1 MIEWIYGESG
11 SGKTTLAR
19 KLAQTPNTI
28 HLDGDDMR
36 RVWTDLGY
44 SDADRVTQNLRV
56 AHLARVLSRQGFNV
70 AVSTICPTPELRQQV
85 QRITGCV
92 LIHIE
97 GEQDVK
103 TW

>member
-1 MIEWIYGESG
+1 MIEWVYGESG

-19 KLAQTPNTI
+19 KIAAQTPNTV

-36 RVWTDLGY
+36 RVWTDLGF
-44 SDADRVTQNLRV
+44 SDEDRRTQNLRV

-70 AVSTICPTPELRQQV
+70 VVSTICPEYVRDEV
-85 QRITGCV
+85 QAITGCTF
-92 LIHIE
+92 IHIQ
-97 GEQDVK
+97 GDRDRK